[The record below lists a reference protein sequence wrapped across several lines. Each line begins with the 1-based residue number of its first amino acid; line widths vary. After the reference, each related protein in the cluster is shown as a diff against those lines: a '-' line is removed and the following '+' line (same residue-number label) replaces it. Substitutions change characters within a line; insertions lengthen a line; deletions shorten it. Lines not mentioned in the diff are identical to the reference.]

1 MGNRIKRTTV
11 FIEAV
16 TVINTTALKADE
28 VMGCYKDEFNRWVT
42 TDENDKRWQVLP
54 GNLRNEN
61 FCKFVNQY
69 SMSDI
74 IYYLMDRNT
83 DYQTVMWEML
93 VEAVETTFKKAR
105 VTCIDDIYKYIVQ
118 HLI

>member
-1 MGNRIKRTTV
+1 MGNKIKRTTV
-11 FIEAV
+11 FIEVVAL
-16 TVINTTALKADE
+16 TNSTAFKVGE
-28 VMGCYKDEFNRWVT
+28 
-42 TDENDKRWQVLP
+42 
-54 GNLRNEN
+54 
-61 FCKFVNQY
+61 FVNQY

-74 IYYLMDRNT
+74 IYYLMDRNI

-93 VEAVETTFKKAR
+93 VEAVEITFKEAR